1 MSEGGKEAIRADDE
15 VVSKAEILTLKKQV
29 RDLERVLGKKTME
42 NEILR
47 EAVKVA
53 YKKMDNAV
61 AIVTG
66 RGFPVKRVAEVLGVS
81 RSQLS
86 ARLAGVSTPRSTY
99 SKVED
104 ADLLPAV
111 RTLVDERPTYGY
123 RRIGA
128 LLNRERLKNKLPK
141 LNHKRIYRLM
151 SQNSLLLQRYT
162 GKPPGRA
169 HDGKIIT
176 IRPNLRWTSD
186 GFEIACW
193 NGENVRTA
201 FALDT
206 CDREVM
212 AWCASTRG
220 ISGEMIR
227 DLMVE
232 SVERRFGSRELPQ
245 PVQWLS
251 DNGSCYRAHETIE
264 FAIRLGLVPCF
275 TPVRSPQSNGMAE
288 SFVKTFKRDY
298 VYVHDRPDAQTV
310 LSQLSVWFEDYNESH
325 PHKAL
330 QMKSPHEFIRSF
342 QPAACP
348 V

>member
-1 MSEGGKEAIRADDE
+1 M
-15 VVSKAEILTLKKQV
+15 
-29 RDLERVLGKKTME
+29 
-42 NEILR
+42 
-47 EAVKVA
+47 
-53 YKKMDNAV
+53 
-61 AIVTG
+61 
-66 RGFPVKRVAEVLGVS
+66 
-81 RSQLS
+81 
-86 ARLAGVSTPRSTY
+86 
-99 SKVED
+99 
-104 ADLLPAV
+104 LPPL

-123 RRIGA
+123 RRITA
-128 LLNRERLKNKLPK
+128 LLNRERLKSGLPR

-151 SQNSLLLQRYT
+151 SQNGMLLQRYT

-193 NGENVRTA
+193 NGEVVRTA

-212 AWCASTRG
+212 AWCAGTGG

-232 SVERRFGSRELPQ
+232 SIERRFGDRALPH

-251 DNGSCYRAHETIE
+251 DNGSCYRAHETID
-264 FAIRLGLVPCF
+264 FAISLGLVPCF

-288 SFVKTFKRDY
+288 AFVKTFKRDY
-298 VYVHDRPDAQTV
+298 VYVHDRPDAKTV
-310 LSQLSVWFEDYNESH
+310 LSQLSAWFEDYNESH

-330 QMKSPHEFIRSF
+330 QMKSPREFIRSF

>member
-1 MSEGGKEAIRADDE
+1 M
-15 VVSKAEILTLKKQV
+15 
-29 RDLERVLGKKTME
+29 
-42 NEILR
+42 
-47 EAVKVA
+47 
-53 YKKMDNAV
+53 
-61 AIVTG
+61 
-66 RGFPVKRVAEVLGVS
+66 KRVAEVLGVS
-81 RSQLS
+81 RSQLTE
-86 ARLAGVSTPRSTY
+86 RLKGRAMPRSAY
-99 SKVED
+99 FKSED
-104 ADLLPAV
+104 AELLKPL
-111 RTLVDERPTYGY
+111 RSLVDERPTYGY
-123 RRIGA
+123 RRIAA
-128 LLNRERLKNKLPK
+128 LLNRERLKNSLPRV
-141 LNHKRIYRLM
+141 NHKRIYRLM
-151 SQNSLLLQRYT
+151 SQNRMLLQRYT
-162 GKPPGRA
+162 GKPSGRV

-193 NGENVRTA
+193 NGQVVRVA

-212 AWCASTRG
+212 AWRASTG
-220 ISGEMIR
+220 GVTGEMIR
-227 DLMVE
+227 DLMLE
-232 SVERRFGSRELPQ
+232 SVEQRFASTTVPH

-251 DNGSCYRAHETIE
+251 DNGSCYRARETID
-264 FAIRLGLVPCF
+264 FATRLGLVPCF

-310 LSQLSVWFEDYNESH
+310 LSQLSAWFEDYNESH

-330 QMKSPHEFIRSF
+330 RMKSPREFMRSY

>member
-1 MSEGGKEAIRADDE
+1 MLAP
-15 VVSKAEILTLKKQV
+15 
-29 RDLERVLGKKTME
+29 
-42 NEILR
+42 LR
-47 EAVKVA
+47 
-53 YKKMDNAV
+53 
-61 AIVTG
+61 
-66 RGFPVKRVAEVLGVS
+66 S
-81 RSQLS
+81 
-86 ARLAGVSTPRSTY
+86 
-99 SKVED
+99 
-104 ADLLPAV
+104 
-111 RTLVDERPTYGY
+111 LVDERPTYGY

-128 LLNRERLKNKLPK
+128 LLNRERLKNGQPR

-151 SQNSLLLQRYT
+151 SQNGLLLQRYT

-169 HDGKIIT
+169 HNGKIST

-193 NGENVRTA
+193 DGQVVRVA
-201 FALDT
+201 FSLDT

-212 AWCASTRG
+212 AWCAGTGG

-232 SVERRFGSRELPQ
+232 SVEQRFGTAGVPH
-245 PVQWLS
+245 PIQWLS

-264 FAIRLGLVPCF
+264 FADRLGLVPCF

-288 SFVKTFKRDY
+288 AFVKTFKRDY

-310 LSQLSVWFEDYNESH
+310 LSQLSAWFEDYNDSH

-330 QMKSPHEFIRSF
+330 QMKSPREFMRSF

>member
-1 MSEGGKEAIRADDE
+1 
-15 VVSKAEILTLKKQV
+15 
-29 RDLERVLGKKTME
+29 
-42 NEILR
+42 
-47 EAVKVA
+47 VKS
-53 YKKMDNAV
+53 
-61 AIVTG
+61 
-66 RGFPVKRVAEVLGVS
+66 VAEALEVS

-86 ARLAGVSTPRSTY
+86 ARLSGERKPRSTY
-99 SKVED
+99 SKVGD
-104 ADLLPAV
+104 ADLLAPL
-111 RTLVDERPTYGY
+111 RSLVDDRPTYGY

-128 LLNRERLKNKLPK
+128 LMNRERLKNGQPR

-151 SQNSLLLQRYT
+151 SQNGMLLQRYT

-169 HDGKIIT
+169 HDGKIVT

-186 GFEIACW
+186 GFEIPCW
-193 NGENVRTA
+193 DGQVVRVA

-206 CDREVM
+206 CDREAM
-212 AWCASTRG
+212 AWCASTGG

-227 DLMVE
+227 DLMLE
-232 SVERRFGSRELPQ
+232 SVERRFGAAGLPA
-245 PVQWLS
+245 PIQWLS
-251 DNGSCYRAHETIE
+251 DNGSCYRAHETID

-288 SFVKTFKRDY
+288 AFVKTFKRDY

-310 LSQLSVWFEDYNESH
+310 LSQLPAWFEDYNESH

-330 QMKSPHEFIRSF
+330 RMKSPREFMRSY

>member
-1 MSEGGKEAIRADDE
+1 
-15 VVSKAEILTLKKQV
+15 
-29 RDLERVLGKKTME
+29 
-42 NEILR
+42 
-47 EAVKVA
+47 
-53 YKKMDNAV
+53 
-61 AIVTG
+61 
-66 RGFPVKRVAEVLGVS
+66 VKRVAEVLQVS

-86 ARLAGVSTPRSTY
+86 ERLKETGRPRSAY
-99 SKVED
+99 SKVGD
-104 ADLLPAV
+104 ADLLAPL

-123 RRIGA
+123 RRITA
-128 LLNRERLKNKLPK
+128 LMNRERLKNSLPR

-151 SQNSLLLQRYT
+151 SQNGMLLQRYT

-169 HDGKIIT
+169 HDGVIVT

-193 NGENVRTA
+193 NGEVVRVA

-212 AWCASTRG
+212 SWCAGTGG

-232 SVERRFGSRELPQ
+232 SVERRFGSRTLRQ
-245 PVQWLS
+245 PIQWLS
-251 DNGSCYRAHETIE
+251 DNGSCYRAYETTE

-288 SFVKTFKRDY
+288 AFVKTFKRDY

-310 LSQLSVWFEDYNESH
+310 LSQLSAWFEDYNESH

-330 QMKSPHEFIRSF
+330 QMKSPREFIRSF
-342 QPAACP
+342 QAAACP